1 MFLNYSELPGFQNL
15 FLDYINEYENVEKF
29 YPKNFRESEDFFK
42 TFTELEK
49 CDRPH
54 QKEISKI
61 IRKQYSNLNL
71 SKQTESNI
79 ISLASQNTFAIVT
92 GQQVS
97 LFGGPM
103 YTILKTISTI
113 KLANLFNEKYN
124 DFNFVPIFWMEADDH
139 DFDEVASAN
148 ILDKDNYLY
157 TLNYSDGIEEE
168 INRGAVGNVVF
179 NSNINNTFSD
189 LEASMRD
196 NEFKNEVLLLLKD
209 CYKEGVTFKE
219 AFKKLMFHLFDEHG
233 LIIFDPQDSSVKNLL
248 IPIFEKEINNFD
260 IHTTT
265 NILKSAELE
274 EIYHAQIK
282 VKPINLF
289 FTDETGRHLIEPVE
303 DGFRFKGK
311 RKRLNKEELMNL
323 LYFDP
328 SAFSPN
334 VMLRPICQDFLL
346 PTAVYVGGP
355 SEISYFAQVI
365 PNYRFFNV
373 VSPILF
379 PRASATIIETR
390 QLAIINKFNLS
401 LSDFTYEE
409 SSLIEKV
416 IKQISEFNFDEIFT
430 NSENEIKTSL
440 NLLKKHLLTVDDSL
454 LQPIEKSIL
463 RIEQTLETLKEKSK
477 SAEERKH
484 QIVINQLQKVR
495 NVVFPDNALQERELN
510 FIYFANKYGIDI
522 IRWIMNEIKT
532 NKIEHQILEV

>member
-42 TFTELEK
+42 TFSELENY
-49 CDRPH
+49 DRPH

-61 IRKQYSNLNL
+61 IRNQYSNCNM

-79 ISLASQNTFAIVT
+79 NSLASKKTFAVVT

-103 YTILKTISTI
+103 YTIFKTISTI
-113 KLANLFNEKYN
+113 KLANLFNEKYS
-124 DFNFVPIFWMEADDH
+124 DYNFVPIFWMEADDH
-139 DFDEVASAN
+139 DFDEVASTN
-148 ILDKDNYLY
+148 IIDKNNNYKILAY
-157 TLNYSDGIEEE
+157 NDGLEEE
-168 INRGAVGNVVF
+168 VNRGAAGNVIF
-179 NSNINNTFSD
+179 NANINLTLTD
-189 LEASMRD
+189 LEESLRD
-196 NEFKNEVLLLLKD
+196 NEFKNDILSIMKN
-209 CYKEGVTFKE
+209 CYQEGTTFKE
-219 AFKKLMFHLFDEHG
+219 SFKKLMFQLFDESG

-248 IPIFEKEINNFD
+248 LPIFEKELNNFEV
-260 IHTTT
+260 HTTT

-274 EIYHAQIK
+274 EVYHAQIK

-289 FTDETGRHLIEPVE
+289 YTDETGRHLIEPIDDE
-303 DGFRFKGK
+303 FRFKGK

-328 SAFSPN
+328 AAFSPN
-334 VMLRPICQDFLL
+334 VMIRPICQDFLL
-346 PTAVYVGGP
+346 PTVVYVGGP

-365 PNYRFFNV
+365 PNYDFFKV

-390 QLAIINKFNLS
+390 QLATINKYKLS
-401 LSDFTYEE
+401 LSDFTFDE
-409 SSLIEKV
+409 SMLIEKV
-416 IKQISEFNFDEIFT
+416 IKQISEFNFDELFQNAELDIR
-430 NSENEIKTSL
+430 NSLKVLKEN
-440 NLLKKHLLTVDDSL
+440 LLTVDESL
-454 LQPIEKSIL
+454 SQPIEKSII
-463 RIEQTLETLKEKSK
+463 RIEQTLETLKDKSK

-484 QIVINQLQKVR
+484 QTVINQLQKVR
-495 NVVFPDNALQERELN
+495 NVIFPNNTLQEREIN

-522 IRWIMNEIKT
+522 IKWIMNELKT